1 MIVLASTIFLGMP
14 ALALHYEWWL
24 ASIPKVLPSFSLYAI
39 NPSLAYLL
47 PLTFASALIAYGFLV
62 DASARQTITK
72 LPLILR
78 AKQ

>member
-1 MIVLASTIFLGMP
+1 
-14 ALALHYEWWL
+14 
-24 ASIPKVLPSFSLYAI
+24 VLPSFSLYAI